1 MELVKHNNHVLKNFQ
16 LFIWLRDSHADKVE
30 QYRDCLRT
38 AQVLVVE
45 EVYRQREY
53 APSWLVCYK
62 DNSIK
67 SYVTAKQRITTE
79 STKLLQILFGKLYYE
94 EEETKRFIAFCAEH
108 GVVREYDKP
117 LKFIFMRFKPSPSA
131 IPVSNNPI
139 YH

>member
-79 STKLLQILFGKLYYE
+79 
-94 EEETKRFIAFCAEH
+94 
-108 GVVREYDKP
+108 
-117 LKFIFMRFKPSPSA
+117 
-131 IPVSNNPI
+131 
-139 YH
+139 

>member
-1 MELVKHNNHVLKNFQ
+1 
-16 LFIWLRDSHADKVE
+16 
-30 QYRDCLRT
+30 LRT
-38 AQVLVVE
+38 AQVLVE

-79 STKLLQILFGKLYYE
+79 STKLLQILFVKLYYD
-94 EEETKRFIAFCAEH
+94 EEETQRFIAFCAKH
-108 GVVREYDKP
+108 GVVREFDNP

-131 IPVSNNPI
+131 IAISSTPT